1 MGPKEIR
8 DLARTVG
15 VVPTKKRG
23 QNFVVDPNT
32 VRRIVATADLSP
44 DDHVLEVGPGLGSL
58 TLGLLDVVSKVTAVE
73 IDTTLA
79 EQLPHTVAEYAPTR
93 AESLSVIC
101 SDALAI
107 AGSAAADTGE
117 NPPTAF
123 VANLPYN
130 VAVPILLHV
139 LEIFPTITRVLV
151 MVQAEVADRLAAEP
165 GNRVYGVP
173 SVKARFYGQVQRTG
187 AIGKNVFWPAPNVD
201 SGLVKLTRGTR
212 PWPTDSA
219 ARAQLWPI
227 IDAAFAQR
235 RKTLRAALKGHYGN
249 AAAAENALREAGI
262 DPQRRGETLSIDE
275 FISLAQLSAGT
286 ETPTSR

>member
-1 MGPKEIR
+1 M
-8 DLARTVG
+8 G

-32 VRRIVATADLSP
+32 VRRIVAAADLSP
-44 DDHVLEVGPGLGSL
+44 GDHVLEVGPGLGSL
-58 TLGLLDVVSKVTAVE
+58 TLGLLGVVSTVTAVE
-73 IDTTLA
+73 IDTMLA

-93 AESLSVIC
+93 AENLNVIC
-101 SDALAI
+101 SDALALT
-107 AGSAAADTGE
+107 GSNAEETTSSVVEDSGAA
-117 NPPTAF
+117 PPTAF

-139 LEIFPTITRVLV
+139 LELFPTITRVLV

-165 GNRVYGVP
+165 GSRVYGVP
-173 SVKARFYGQVQRTG
+173 SVKARFYGQVQRAG

-201 SGLVKLTRGTR
+201 SGLVKLTRGIR

-235 RKTLRAALKGHYGN
+235 RKTLRAALKGHYGS
-249 AAAAENALREAGI
+249 ASTAEHVLREAGI

-275 FISLAQLSAGT
+275 FISLAQLPANT
-286 ETPTSR
+286 EAPH

>member
-1 MGPKEIR
+1 MNQPPTPPRTADHVSSAVQLLGPKEIR

-23 QNFVVDPNT
+23 PNFVVDPNT

-79 EQLPHTVAEYAPTR
+79 EQLPRTVAEYAPTR
-93 AESLSVIC
+93 TENLRVIC
-101 SDALAI
+101 SDALALT
-107 AGSAAADTGE
+107 GSAVEDLGA

-151 MVQAEVADRLAAEP
+151 MV
-165 GNRVYGVP
+165 
-173 SVKARFYGQVQRTG
+173 
-187 AIGKNVFWPAPNVD
+187 
-201 SGLVKLTRGTR
+201 
-212 PWPTDSA
+212 
-219 ARAQLWPI
+219 
-227 IDAAFAQR
+227 
-235 RKTLRAALKGHYGN
+235 
-249 AAAAENALREAGI
+249 
-262 DPQRRGETLSIDE
+262 
-275 FISLAQLSAGT
+275 
-286 ETPTSR
+286 

>member
-79 EQLPHTVAEYAPTR
+79 EQLPRTVAEYAPTR
-93 AESLSVIC
+93 TENLRVIC
-101 SDALAI
+101 SDALALT
-107 AGSAAADTGE
+107 GSAVEDLGA

-173 SVKARFYGQVQRTG
+173 SVKARFYGQVQRAG

-212 PWPTDSA
+212 PWPIDSA

-275 FISLAQLSAGT
+275 FISLTQLPAGT
-286 ETPTSR
+286 ETPH

>member
-1 MGPKEIR
+1 M
-8 DLARTVG
+8 G

-79 EQLPHTVAEYAPTR
+79 EQLPHTLAEYAPTR
-93 AESLSVIC
+93 AENLDVIC
-101 SDALAI
+101 ADALALT
-107 AGSAAADTGE
+107 GSVAKDLGT

-173 SVKARFYGQVQRTG
+173 SVKARFYGQVQRVG

-219 ARAQLWPI
+219 ARSQLWPI

-275 FISLAQLSAGT
+275 FISLAQLPTGT
-286 ETPTSR
+286 ETPR

>member
-1 MGPKEIR
+1 M
-8 DLARTVG
+8 G

-79 EQLPHTVAEYAPTR
+79 EQLPRTVAEYAPTR
-93 AESLSVIC
+93 TENLRVIC
-101 SDALAI
+101 SDALALT
-107 AGSAAADTGE
+107 GSAVEDLGA

-173 SVKARFYGQVQRTG
+173 SVKARFYGQVQRAG

-212 PWPTDSA
+212 PWPIDSA

-275 FISLAQLSAGT
+275 FISLTQLPAGI
-286 ETPTSR
+286 ETPH